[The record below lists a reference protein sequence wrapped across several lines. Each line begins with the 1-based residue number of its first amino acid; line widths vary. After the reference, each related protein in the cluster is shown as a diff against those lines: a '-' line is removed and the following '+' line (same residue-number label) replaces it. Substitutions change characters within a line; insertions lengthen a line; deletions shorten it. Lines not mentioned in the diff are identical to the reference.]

1 MKFISNVICIILTA
15 FFLICAIMS
24 PGLSSVFMLI
34 AAMMCLP
41 IKQLDDARKKLIT
54 NKAVRI
60 IIVVALFIVGI
71 AFMPDPSSKNNGT
84 DVNTQQTNQNESI
97 KYITATETTK
107 ETEAETEAPAVT
119 NTESREDYIAKCET
133 VVYSDVERNPKNF
146 EGKNIMINGTVIQVS
161 EGWFNSVTLRIESN
175 EGIWYATY
183 KRDDDESRI
192 LENDFITAYGKCTGV
207 ETYKTLLGAN
217 MTIPGM
223 EIKYYETT
231 EKYPISDDTAKYTEG
246 QHKVGTDIPAGQY
259 MLIQTGSSSAYY
271 SITSDAN
278 GNDIINNDNFKN
290 HSIVEVMDGEY
301 ISLSRCYAVPLADA
315 PVVSSSDGYLGDGC
329 YIVGRDIAAGEYK
342 IESTEEVSAY
352 VCIYP
357 DVRRTKII
365 SNDNFSGSRYIS
377 VENGQMI
384 EINRG
389 RISVGEQ

>member
-1 MKFISNVICIILTA
+1 MNAPEKKPK
-15 FFLICAIMS
+15 MS
-24 PGLSSVFMLI
+24 
-34 AAMMCLP
+34 
-41 IKQLDDARKKLIT
+41 RKKLNT
-54 NKAVRI
+54 LL
-60 IIVVALFIVGI
+60 IIVLVLMVA
-71 AFMPDPSSKNNGT
+71 AYSKMIKSEISEYSPIDQNAENSVT
-84 DVNTQQTNQNESI
+84 AKKEQNDTVKNTQPSKTDAEI
-97 KYITATETTK
+97 RAEYIQSC
-107 ETEAETEAPAVT
+107 EAV
-119 NTESREDYIAKCET
+119 S
-133 VVYSDVERNPKNF
+133 YSDVERNPKTY
-146 EGKNIMINGTVIQVS
+146 EGKNVKVDGTVIQVS
-161 EGWFNSVTLRIESN
+161 EGWLNTTLRIESN

-183 KRDDDESRI
+183 KRNNDESRI
-192 LENDFITAYGKCTGV
+192 LENDIITAYGECTGV

-315 PVVSSSDGYLGDGC
+315 PVVSSYDGYLGDGC